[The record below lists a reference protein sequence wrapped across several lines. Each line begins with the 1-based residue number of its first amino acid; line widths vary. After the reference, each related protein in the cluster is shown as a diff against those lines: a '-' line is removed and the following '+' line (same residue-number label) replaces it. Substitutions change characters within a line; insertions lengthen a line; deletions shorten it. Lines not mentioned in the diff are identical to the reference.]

1 MNLREFTGSRTAGS
15 SLDPTHPASK
25 TKNTM
30 DEFLLQRKYPE
41 NPASPKDHRHP
52 TERDRDRILHS
63 SAFRRLQGKTQV
75 FGIGQAD
82 FYRTRLTHSVEAAQ
96 IARAIA
102 QNLLF
107 EHPELHRCL
116 APELAE
122 AAAMAHD
129 LGHPPFGHA
138 GEETLDACMRE
149 VSRRARLTGK
159 KALRFEGNAQTFHIL
174 VAAEPK
180 SPSYPGLNL
189 TRATL
194 AGVLKYPYEQD
205 IRNRKFVFASDLPMA
220 RWALEK
226 GGAILKTRTQA
237 RRRPRTSI
245 ACQVLD
251 WADDCAYSVHDVE
264 DALQAQFLHPGD
276 LEQPRFARRVFAHY
290 EKTRKDEDA
299 PSLTLPEVRERLLD
313 LERRILP
320 SDQGDDRA
328 HRKAA
333 MRNIL
338 NDLITSVTVEPC
350 GSGRRADF
358 SWELKVPDEARIL
371 SEICKAVI
379 WEAVITDP
387 RVAAMSTKGREVLRD
402 LFHLLMEEV
411 VEKESVALF
420 PRYYRPI
427 IEDCLGG
434 GQSEAGRAVCN
445 FLALLTDRDALRLH
459 ALLRGSKASSIFDF
473 I

>member
-1 MNLREFTGSRTAGS
+1 
-15 SLDPTHPASK
+15 
-25 TKNTM
+25 M
-30 DEFLLQRKYPE
+30 DEFLLQRRHKEP
-41 NPASPKDHRHP
+41 PASPRDHRHP

-63 SAFRRLQGKTQV
+63 AAFRRLQGKTQV

-82 FYRTRLTHSVEAAQ
+82 FYRTRLTHSIEVAQ

-102 QNLLF
+102 QNLLV
-107 EHPELHRCL
+107 EQPLLDRCL

-122 AAAMAHD
+122 ACSLAHD

-138 GEETLDACMRE
+138 GEQTLDACLRE
-149 VSRRARLTGK
+149 VSRKARLTGK
-159 KALRFEGNAQTFHIL
+159 NVLRFEGNAQTFHIL

-180 SPSYPGLNL
+180 SPSYSGLNL

-194 AGVLKYPYEQD
+194 TGVLKYPYAQGTGND
-205 IRNRKFVFASDLPMA
+205 KFVFASDLPLA
-220 RWALEK
+220 KWALQKEASVLRSSGRSRK
-226 GGAILKTRTQA
+226 G
-237 RRRPRTSI
+237 PPETSI

-264 DALQAQFLHPGD
+264 DALQAQFLHSGNLKD
-276 LEQPRFARRVFAHY
+276 ARFARRVLAY
-290 EKTRKDEDA
+290 YGKTRMEEA
-299 PSLTLPEVRERLLD
+299 VPELTLPEVRERLRD
-313 LERRILP
+313 LEHRIRSP
-320 SDQGDDRA
+320 EHGDERA

-338 NDLITSVTVEPC
+338 NDLITSVSVEAT
-350 GSGRRADF
+350 GRKRRSDF
-358 SWELKVPDEARIL
+358 SWRLIVPGEARVL
-371 SEICKAVI
+371 SVLCKSVI

-411 VEKESVALF
+411 VHKKSVALF

-427 IEDCLGG
+427 IEDCLEGG
-434 GQSEAGRAVCN
+434 ELEAARAVCN
-445 FLALLTDRDALRLH
+445 FLALLTDMDALRLH
-459 ALLRGSKASSIFDF
+459 ALLRGSKASSIFDL

>member
-1 MNLREFTGSRTAGS
+1 
-15 SLDPTHPASK
+15 
-25 TKNTM
+25 M
-30 DEFLLQRKYPE
+30 DEFLLQRRFPE
-41 NPASPKDHRHP
+41 SPASPKDHRHP
-52 TERDRDRILHS
+52 AERDRDRVLHS
-63 SAFRRLQGKTQV
+63 AAFRRLQGKTQV

-82 FYRTRLTHSVEAAQ
+82 FYRTRLTHSVEVAQ

-102 QNLLF
+102 HNLLV
-107 EHPELHRCL
+107 EQPLLSRCL

-122 AAAMAHD
+122 AAALAHD

-138 GEETLDACMRE
+138 GEQTLDACMRE
-149 VSRRARLTGK
+149 VRPQSRRTGK
-159 KALRFEGNAQTFHIL
+159 SVLRFEGNAQTFHIL

-180 SPSYPGLNL
+180 SPNYPGLNL

-194 AGVLKYPYEQD
+194 AAVMKYPYEQD
-205 IRNRKFVFASDLPMA
+205 VRNDKFIFASDLPMA
-220 RWALEK
+220 KWALEQ
-226 GGAILKTRTQA
+226 GGAILKTGSSPGRHKLK
-237 RRRPRTSI
+237 TSI

-276 LEQPRFARRVFAHY
+276 LEDAAFARRVFAHY
-290 EKTRKDEDA
+290 EETRREETA
-299 PSLTLPEVRERLLD
+299 PKLEFSEVCERLLD
-313 LERRILP
+313 LEGRIH
-320 SDQGDDRA
+320 SQGGGDERA

-338 NDLITSVTVEPC
+338 NDLITSVSVEE
-350 GSGRRADF
+350 SGKSRRADF
-358 SWELKVPDEARIL
+358 AWRLIVPPEARIL
-371 SEICKAVI
+371 SVLCKSVI

-387 RVAAMSTKGREVLRD
+387 RVAAMSTKGREILRD

-411 VEKESVALF
+411 LDKKSVALF

-427 IEDCLGG
+427 IEDSLEG
-434 GQSEAGRAVCN
+434 GQMEAARAICN
-445 FLALLTDRDALRLH
+445 FLALLTDMDALRFH

>member
-1 MNLREFTGSRTAGS
+1 
-15 SLDPTHPASK
+15 
-25 TKNTM
+25 M
-30 DEFLLQRKYPE
+30 DNFLLERKYPE
-41 NPASPKDHRHP
+41 SPASPKDHRHA
-52 TERDRDRILHS
+52 TERDRGRILHS
-63 SAFRRLQGKTQV
+63 AAFRRLQGKTQV

-82 FYRTRLTHSVEAAQ
+82 FYRTRLTHSFEVAQ

-102 QNLLF
+102 HNLLF
-107 EHPELHRCL
+107 EHPPLQHCL
-116 APELAE
+116 VPELAE
-122 AAAMAHD
+122 AAALAHD

-138 GEETLDACMRE
+138 GEQTLDACMRE

-205 IRNRKFVFASDLPMA
+205 IRNDKFIFASDQAMA
-220 RWALEK
+220 RWALLK
-226 GGAILKTRTQA
+226 GCSLVKAQDK
-237 RRRPRTSI
+237 RRRAPRISVV
-245 ACQVLD
+245 CQILD

-276 LEQPRFARRVFAHY
+276 LEQVRFARRVLARY
-290 EKTRKDEDA
+290 EETREEEEA
-299 PSLTLPEVRERLLD
+299 PKLSLPELRERLLD

-320 SDQGDDRA
+320 SEQGDERA
-328 HRKAA
+328 QRKSA

-338 NDLITSVTVEPC
+338 NDLITSVSVEPC
-350 GSGRRADF
+350 SGSSRADF
-358 SWELKVPDEARIL
+358 SWRLIIPDEARIL
-371 SEICKAVI
+371 SELCKSVI

-387 RVAAMSTKGREVLRD
+387 RVAAMSTKGREILRD

-411 VEKESVALF
+411 VEKKSVALF

-427 IEDCLGG
+427 IEDCLGR
-434 GQSEAGRAVCN
+434 GQMEAGRAVCN
-445 FLALLTDRDALRLH
+445 FLALLTDMDALRLH
-459 ALLRGSKASSIFDF
+459 ALLRGSKASSVFDF